1 MPATGSPAQHAV
13 ILLEAV
19 LLGVIQGLTEFLPV
33 SSSAHLIL
41 AKAFFG
47 WDAERFGLAFDVAC
61 HLGTLLAVLVF
72 FRQDLLRMAFAAP
85 RVLSQQ
91 QDEPARMAWLIA
103 VGTIPVVIVGLLLR
117 NVEDALRRPVVAG
130 VTLLVGGVLLLLAER
145 ASRRVRQAEDLGAG
159 EAFALGWAQSA
170 ALVPGVSRSGATLTL
185 ALFLGLRRDA
195 AARFSFLLGVP
206 AIAAAAAHEALK
218 LMREP
223 PGDGTA
229 RLFLVGIAVSAI
241 VGYITIKYFLRYLAT
256 HSLSVF
262 AWYRIALSLAV
273 AVWLLTAIG

>member
-1 MPATGSPAQHAV
+1 V

-33 SSSAHLIL
+33 SSSGHLIL

-47 WDAERFGLAFDVAC
+47 LDAERLGLAFDVAC
-61 HLGTLLAVLVF
+61 HLGTLLAVLVY
-72 FRQDLLRMAFAAP
+72 FRQDLWRMACAAP
-85 RVLSQQ
+85 RVLSTRQN
-91 QDEPARMAWLIA
+91 EPARMAWLIA
-103 VGTIPVVIVGLLLR
+103 MATIPVVIVGLLLR
-117 NVEDALRRPVVAG
+117 NVEDALRRPVVVG
-130 VTLLVGGVLLLLAER
+130 VTLAVGGVLMLWAER
-145 ASRRVRQAEDLGAG
+145 VSKRVRQAEDLGTG

-218 LMREP
+218 IVHEP
-223 PGDGTA
+223 LADGA
-229 RLFLVGIAVSAI
+229 AQLFLIGIAVSAV
-241 VGYITIKYFLRYLAT
+241 VGYGTIKYFLRYLAS
-256 HSLSVF
+256 HSLLVF
-262 AWYRIALSLAV
+262 AWYRIALSVAV
-273 AVWLLTAIG
+273 AVWLLARVG

>member
-1 MPATGSPAQHAV
+1 MPTTASSAHHDV

-61 HLGTLLAVLVF
+61 HLGTLLAVLVY
-72 FRQDLLRMAFAAP
+72 FRHDLLRMAIAAP
-85 RVLSQQ
+85 RVLSRQ

-103 VGTIPVVIVGLLLR
+103 VGTIPVVIVGLFLR
-117 NVEDALRRPVVAG
+117 NVEDALRKPAVVG
-130 VTLLVGGVLLLLAER
+130 VTLAVGGVLLLWAER
-145 ASRRVRQAEDLGAG
+145 ASRRVRQAEDLGTG

-206 AIAAAAAHEALK
+206 AIAAAAAHEGLK
-218 LMREP
+218 VLRDP
-223 PGDGTA
+223 LADGSA
-229 RLFLVGIAVSAI
+229 RLFLIGIAVSAI
-241 VGYITIKYFLRYLAT
+241 VGYITIKYFLRYLAS
-256 HSLSVF
+256 HSLLIF
-262 AWYRIALSLAV
+262 AWYRIALSVAV
-273 AVWLLTAIG
+273 AVWLLARLG

>member
-85 RVLSQQ
+85 ENSTSTC
-91 QDEPARMAWLIA
+91 M
-103 VGTIPVVIVGLLLR
+103 
-117 NVEDALRRPVVAG
+117 
-130 VTLLVGGVLLLLAER
+130 
-145 ASRRVRQAEDLGAG
+145 S
-159 EAFALGWAQSA
+159 
-170 ALVPGVSRSGATLTL
+170 
-185 ALFLGLRRDA
+185 
-195 AARFSFLLGVP
+195 
-206 AIAAAAAHEALK
+206 
-218 LMREP
+218 
-223 PGDGTA
+223 
-229 RLFLVGIAVSAI
+229 
-241 VGYITIKYFLRYLAT
+241 
-256 HSLSVF
+256 
-262 AWYRIALSLAV
+262 
-273 AVWLLTAIG
+273 

>member
-1 MPATGSPAQHAV
+1 M

-61 HLGTLLAVLVF
+61 HLGTLLAVLAY
-72 FRQDLLRMAFAAP
+72 FRQDLVRMTLAVP
-85 RVLSQQ
+85 RVLSRA
-91 QDEPARMAWLIA
+91 QDAPARLAWLVAI
-103 VGTIPVVIVGLLLR
+103 GTIPVIIVGLLLR
-117 NVEDALRRPVVAG
+117 NLEDVLRTPVVAG
-130 VTLLVGGVLLLLAER
+130 VTLAVGGLLLLWAER
-145 ASRRVRQAEDLGAG
+145 VARRTRQAEDLGTG
-159 EAFALGWAQSA
+159 EAFAMGCAQSA
-170 ALVPGVSRSGATLTL
+170 ALIPGVSRSGATLTL

-206 AIAAAAAHEALK
+206 AIAAAAAHEGLK
-218 LMREP
+218 LVREP
-223 PGDGTA
+223 IPPGTVE
-229 RLFLVGIAVSAI
+229 LFLVGIAVSAV
-241 VGYITIKYFLRYLAT
+241 VGYLTIKYFLRYLAS

-262 AWYRIALSLAV
+262 AWYRIALAAAV
-273 AVWLLTAIG
+273 VVWLSGGRG